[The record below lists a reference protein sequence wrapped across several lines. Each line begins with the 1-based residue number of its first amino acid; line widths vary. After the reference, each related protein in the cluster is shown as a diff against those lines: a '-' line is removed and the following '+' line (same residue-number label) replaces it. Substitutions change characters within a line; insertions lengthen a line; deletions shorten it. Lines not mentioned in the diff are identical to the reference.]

1 MAVMANQACMVFDF
15 FCCSSPGILR
25 QPLHLARERET
36 FWYLFRL
43 CTPYGSRASL
53 TGEEEEEER
62 RRRRRKKMT
71 IFDFFKIRLLSF
83 CTAELKSEDI
93 FVLRRVR
100 AFSGYSFC
108 WLNPQ
113 TTCLLPLPIVLSKH
127 FNHPHPYIEIA
138 TAISDSTYGTRQK
151 KVSGLS
157 VSTSK
162 VHTVLPTVLRT
173 LRYPA
178 IRAQFC
184 GRSMFHVKKS
194 L

>member
-15 FCCSSPGILR
+15 FFCSSPGILR

-43 CTPYGSRASL
+43 CTPYGSRVSL
-53 TGEEEEEER
+53 TGEEERR

-113 TTCLLPLPIVLSKH
+113 TTCLFTLAIVLSKH

-138 TAISDSTYGTRQK
+138 TAISDKPALVIISQPNHDKPRLNKLGTK
-151 KVSGLS
+151 LS
-157 VSTSK
+157 AAS
-162 VHTVLPTVLRT
+162 
-173 LRYPA
+173 
-178 IRAQFC
+178 RALA
-184 GRSMFHVKKS
+184 K
-194 L
+194 

>member
-1 MAVMANQACMVFDF
+1 MANQACMVFDF
-15 FCCSSPGILR
+15 FFCSSPGILR

-43 CTPYGSRASL
+43 CTPYGSRVSL
-53 TGEEEEEER
+53 TGEEEE
-62 RRRRRKKMT
+62 RRRRKKMT

-83 CTAELKSEDI
+83 CTAELKSKDI

-113 TTCLLPLPIVLSKH
+113 TTCLFTLAYCTVKH

-138 TAISDSTYGTRQK
+138 TA
-151 KVSGLS
+151 
-157 VSTSK
+157 
-162 VHTVLPTVLRT
+162 T
-173 LRYPA
+173 L
-178 IRAQFC
+178 I
-184 GRSMFHVKKS
+184 
-194 L
+194 

>member
-15 FCCSSPGILR
+15 FFCSSPGILR

-43 CTPYGSRASL
+43 CTPYGSRVSL
-53 TGEEEEEER
+53 TGEEEEEEEEEERRRR

-108 WLNPQ
+108 WLNTQ
-113 TTCLLPLPIVLSKH
+113 TTCLFTLYCQ
-127 FNHPHPYIEIA
+127 N
-138 TAISDSTYGTRQK
+138 ISTT
-151 KVSGLS
+151 LI
-157 VSTSK
+157 
-162 VHTVLPTVLRT
+162 PT
-173 LRYPA
+173 
-178 IRAQFC
+178 
-184 GRSMFHVKKS
+184 
-194 L
+194 

>member
-15 FCCSSPGILR
+15 FFCSSPGILR

-36 FWYLFRL
+36 FLYLFRL
-43 CTPYGSRASL
+43 CMPYVSRVSL
-53 TGEEEEEER
+53 TGEEEE

-100 AFSGYSFC
+100 AFSGYSIC

-113 TTCLLPLPIVLSKH
+113 TTCLSPLPIVLSKH

-138 TAISDSTYGTRQK
+138 TAISDNCY
-151 KVSGLS
+151 
-157 VSTSK
+157 
-162 VHTVLPTVLRT
+162 
-173 LRYPA
+173 
-178 IRAQFC
+178 F
-184 GRSMFHVKKS
+184 MFS
-194 L
+194 ECRGG